1 MKQAYIL
8 SVARTPIGS
17 FGGIL
22 AGQTAVQLGSS
33 AIRAAIERA
42 GIDSSLITDVYMGN
56 VVSAN
61 LGQAPAKQAA
71 VGAGLD
77 YTVNCT
83 LVNKVCASGLKAAA
97 LAAQAIQLGHADVI
111 VAGGMESMSNI
122 PHYIPSLRWGN
133 KFGGAEIVDGLQKDG
148 LTDAYD
154 HSAMGLCG
162 DETATKLNISR
173 EEQDEYAIRS
183 YKKSAESTSSGL
195 FKNEITPVMLLQ
207 KKVIRSSYQKMKN
220 SGK

>member
-83 LVNKVCASGLKAAA
+83 LVNKVCASGLKVAA
-97 LAAQAIQLGHADVI
+97 L
-111 VAGGMESMSNI
+111 
-122 PHYIPSLRWGN
+122 LRRR
-133 KFGGAEIVDGLQKDG
+133 F
-148 LTDAYD
+148 
-154 HSAMGLCG
+154 
-162 DETATKLNISR
+162 
-173 EEQDEYAIRS
+173 
-183 YKKSAESTSSGL
+183 
-195 FKNEITPVMLLQ
+195 
-207 KKVIRSSYQKMKN
+207 N
-220 SGK
+220 SGMRM